1 MALLFLKVPWYSC
14 HKDFITGSFLLRNPQ
29 WCYWPSS
36 LLLLSSPTC
45 SCLVHLSFLLFLPY
59 SLHLV
64 QLTKEICPLL
74 NFASDPLKNASECI
88 MLNQR
93 ACFPVLLLLAW
104 CRPVWAE
111 LCLPPVPM
119 LRSLSSAP
127 QKVTAEPSYLLVLH
141 LWIQPILLQN
151 YSEKEKFQKV
161 PRNQIRIFSIG
172 NYLQSIYTVLTTTD
186 IEFAL
191 YLVLQI
197 IYRWFKIYR
206 RTCIGYMQ
214 ILCHFV

>member
-36 LLLLSSPTC
+36 LLLLSSPTR

-64 QLTKEICPLL
+64 QLTKEVCPLL
-74 NFASDPLKNASECI
+74 TFASDPLKNASECI

-93 ACFPVLLLLAW
+93 ACFPVLLPLAW
-104 CRPVWAE
+104 CWPVWAE

-127 QKVTAEPSYLLVLH
+127 QKVTAEPHIS
-141 LWIQPILLQN
+141 WFCICGFNQSCFKIIQKRKN
-151 YSEKEKFQKV
+151 SRKFPETKFE
-161 PRNQIRIFSIG
+161 FSP
-172 NYLQSIYTVLTTTD
+172 LAT
-186 IEFAL
+186 
-191 YLVLQI
+191 
-197 IYRWFKIYR
+197 IYRAF
-206 RTCIGYMQ
+206 T
-214 ILCHFV
+214 LC

>member
-74 NFASDPLKNASECI
+74 TFASDPLKNASECI

-93 ACFPVLLLLAW
+93 ACFPVLLPLAW
-104 CRPVWAE
+104 CWPVWAE

-161 PRNQIRIFSIG
+161 PRNQIRIFSTG
-172 NYLQSIYTVLTTTD
+172 NYLHCVNNYWHRICIVFGITNN
-186 IEFAL
+186 
-191 YLVLQI
+191 LQMI
-197 IYRWFKIYR
+197 
-206 RTCIGYMQ
+206 
-214 ILCHFV
+214 